1 VALSGTFV
9 TAFPESSVPKS
20 GAYNTIIHHTHNAQ
34 QHVHQ
39 HSSSPI
45 SMGHREQ
52 RKIQERFFILFFA
65 IVSFA
70 NKAKIV
76 HLKLQSCKIEI
87 AKKNKKIQI
96 SIDL

>member
-1 VALSGTFV
+1 MWFVSGTFV

-52 RKIQERFFILFFA
+52 RKIQYNRDFLFYFLQLSA
-65 IVSFA
+65 LQT
-70 NKAKIV
+70 K
-76 HLKLQSCKIEI
+76 LK
-87 AKKNKKIQI
+87 
-96 SIDL
+96 